1 MFDPR
6 TGAWVSFE
14 PWELPDDVTGCDL
27 LPDGVLPDGLLD
39 GLLDDDAGPA
49 DLDAPPGAAL
59 AGVLAGFDVAAA
71 DGYALVE
78 ATAGWA
84 RLAAWVAAKQATAL
98 AELASRPEL
107 RPADVGYR
115 SVNPITNTAVEVAAR
130 TVTTTR
136 QAENLVGHAVQLVED
151 FPSTLRELEAG
162 RIDERRAKVI
172 TGELGGQEPP
182 VRRRV
187 EAAVLPIAP
196 GLDSVALRRRIKEL
210 LHQLA
215 PTETAERHA
224 LARQDRYVSITPASD
239 GMAYLD
245 ALLPAADAAALDTA
259 LNAAADNQKRDD
271 AAHGQPARTH
281 QQRRADALAAM
292 AWATLTTTAGPQ
304 RGATRS
310 RPVAVQVTLPFTTLV
325 GLDDQPG
332 HLDGYGP
339 IPGHVARE
347 LAAEGV
353 WTWLRTDPAT
363 GRLLDHGT
371 TRYRPSRRLTDFI
384 TARDRTCRMP
394 GCHRPA
400 SRCDIDH
407 VVAYAQGGATSADN
421 CHCLCRTHH
430 LLKHHGRWKPTQL
443 PSGATV
449 WRSPTGHAYTRPPDP
464 IGPIITNAPDP
475 PPF

>member
-1 MFDPR
+1 MCDPR

-14 PWELPDDVTGCDL
+14 PWELPDDVTGGDL
-27 LPDGVLPDGLLD
+27 LPDGVLDEHDPFDDGI
-39 GLLDDDAGPA
+39 PA

-59 AGVLAGFDVAAA
+59 AGLLAGFEASAA
-71 DGYALVE
+71 DSYDLVE
-78 ATAGWA
+78 AAAGWA

-151 FPSTLRELEAG
+151 FPATLRELEAG

-215 PTETAERHA
+215 PTEAAERHA
-224 LARQDRYVSITPASD
+224 LAREGRYVSITPASD
-239 GMAYLD
+239 GMAHLD
-245 ALLPAADAAALDTA
+245 ALLPAEDAAALDTA
-259 LNAAADNQKRDD
+259 LNAAADSQQRGD
-271 AAHGQPARTH
+271 AAPGQPARTH

-292 AWATLTTTAGPQ
+292 AWATLTTATAGPR

-310 RPVAVQVTLPFTTLV
+310 RPVAVQVTLPFTTLA
-325 GLDDQPG
+325 GLTDEPG
-332 HLDGYGP
+332 ELEGYGP
-339 IPGHVARE
+339 IPAQVARE
-347 LAAEGV
+347 LAAAGV
-353 WTWLRTDPAT
+353 WTWLRTDPGT
-363 GRLLDHGT
+363 GQLLDRGT
-371 TRYRPSRRLTDFI
+371 TRYRPSRILAGFI

-407 VVAYAQGGATSADN
+407 VVAYAEGGATSAAN

-430 LLKHHGRWKPTQL
+430 LLKHHGRWTPVPL
-443 PSGATV
+443 PSGGTV
-449 WRSPTGHAYTRPPDP
+449 WRSPTGHTYIRSPDP
-464 IGPIITNAPDP
+464 IGPIVTDAPDP